1 MSLKTLDKLDLSN
14 NRIEKIN
21 ENKLLE
27 NLGYNCSKLL
37 LKIEKDDIDENNYK
51 LSFNYSYRKK
61 IKFEHLIKVGELN
74 NFFKNLS
81 FKNVLYLTLEGIKCL
96 ELLENESLKELKLL
110 DIKMKKIEDLS
121 IFDKIHFFDIKK
133 IRLGSNIIKKGFNS
147 LKSFQTIE
155 TKKIEIDKTDSN
167 SFNSSIE
174 LENPRIYIHLI
185 TDNLEFLNY
194 NIINGIESIS
204 ITSCNI
210 DNLEYLNSRNFQNLK
225 TIELK
230 NNYLENEE
238 TLLSLYSYSK
248 KIIIIKLFLLII
260 ISIRI

>member
-1 MSLKTLDKLDLSN
+1 MEKAKFENIVKLFLSFNEIKDYDAFSFMSLKTLDKLDLSN

-110 DIKMKKIEDLS
+110 DIKMKK
-121 IFDKIHFFDIKK
+121 
-133 IRLGSNIIKKGFNS
+133 N
-147 LKSFQTIE
+147 
-155 TKKIEIDKTDSN
+155 
-167 SFNSSIE
+167 
-174 LENPRIYIHLI
+174 
-185 TDNLEFLNY
+185 
-194 NIINGIESIS
+194 
-204 ITSCNI
+204 
-210 DNLEYLNSRNFQNLK
+210 
-225 TIELK
+225 
-230 NNYLENEE
+230 
-238 TLLSLYSYSK
+238 
-248 KIIIIKLFLLII
+248 
-260 ISIRI
+260 